1 MEQLITNTIDT
12 NDFTRLFCITPDYVA
27 HPCKSGDI
35 ELYDNYSGFLRHTL
49 TGHTSSLTGLLYV
62 PSKNILI
69 SSSTDYTMKI
79 WNMTDEPKL
88 TYTIFY
94 NKDAINPVW
103 PRNIFTNK
111 HYIISDEGH
120 YARIL
125 DINTFEDVKFINAQ
139 PTINY
144 PRRDC
149 YFIVGVYG
157 DLLLSHFGGNPNEKI
172 IYCIESI
179 SNGTVYKQIEF
190 LNPMNDCATL
200 VSGCKFIYKEQYLI
214 FGTGSGNIYIHDI
227 ASGELI
233 RKIKHPSTLVASCF
247 KVIAADNYL
256 ISSMQHDTNI
266 HIWNFETGDLL
277 HTISIPESNG
287 YIRPAFYNIMGIPD
301 SRYICSSYV
310 YRNKYLYCGTNH
322 GMILIIDIAKGY
334 IINTHIQQN
343 NTIGDIFMQ
352 NQIIYSKTEYG
363 ITITYD
369 KNTHEKYIK
378 IYNYLQKTIFPTH
391 IINNIFK
398 FYPIDI
404 KNIIKITESES
415 SYT

>member
-1 MEQLITNTIDT
+1 MEQLTTNTIDT
-12 NDFTRLFCITPDYVA
+12 NEFTRLFCVTPDYVA
-27 HPCKSGDI
+27 NPRKSGDI
-35 ELYDNYSGFLRHTL
+35 ELYDNYTGVLTHTL
-49 TGHTSSLTGLLYV
+49 TGHTDSLTGLLYV
-62 PSKNILI
+62 PSKKILI

-79 WNMTDEPKL
+79 WNMATEPKL
-88 TYTIFY
+88 IYTLRF
-94 NKDAINPVW
+94 NKDTKNPVW
-103 PRNIFTNK
+103 PKNIFVNK
-111 HYIISDEGH
+111 HYIISDEQY

-125 DINTFEDVKFINAQ
+125 DINTFADVKFITAQ

-149 YFIVGVYG
+149 YFIEGVYG
-157 DLLLSHFGGNPNEKI
+157 NLLLSHFGGNPNEKI
-172 IYCIESI
+172 IYCIENI
-179 SNGTVYKQIEF
+179 ANGTVYKQIEF
-190 LNPMNDCATL
+190 LNPMNDCATI
-200 VSGCKFIYKEQYLI
+200 VGCNFIYRERYLI

-227 ASGELI
+227 TSGELI

-247 KVIAADNYL
+247 KVISADNYL
-256 ISSMQHDTNI
+256 ISSMQHDSNI

-277 HTISIPESNG
+277 HTINIPESDS
-287 YIRPAFYNIMGIPD
+287 YIRPAFYNIMGISD

-322 GMILIIDIAKGY
+322 GMILVIDIAKGH
-334 IINTHIQQN
+334 IINKLTQQN
-343 NTIGDIFMQ
+343 NIIGDIFMQ
-352 NQIIYSKTEYG
+352 NQIIYSKTQYG

-378 IYNYLQKTIFPTH
+378 IYNYLQKTIFATH

-404 KNIIKITESES
+404 QNIIKNTKSEGIN
-415 SYT
+415 T